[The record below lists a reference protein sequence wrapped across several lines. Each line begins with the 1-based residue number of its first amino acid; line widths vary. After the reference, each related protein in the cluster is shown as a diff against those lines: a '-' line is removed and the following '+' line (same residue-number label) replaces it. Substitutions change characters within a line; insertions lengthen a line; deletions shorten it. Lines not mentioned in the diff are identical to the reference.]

1 MYRLTYED
9 YILYDPRLATPE
21 DRLIIRDPK
30 VHLAVDKAGEM
41 SFLLQPEHP
50 YVDKLRKM
58 SGVVELT
65 DGATPIY
72 RGRITRDTI
81 DFYGVHTVETEGLLA
96 CLNDS
101 IIEPFT
107 YPEDF
112 TEDAGYQE
120 AAAAGNVV
128 EYLFRWL
135 LAQHNAQ
142 VSTEQQLKPGTC
154 TVTDPNNYITRSS
167 TDYQTT
173 MEAIRSKLFGSSLGG
188 HLLIRYE
195 TDGNYLDYYA
205 DLPLTNTQPVEFA
218 ANLLDLTTELDGTDI
233 YTAILPL
240 GKDGLTIAELSDTDL
255 TDDLVKNGKIIYSK
269 SGIAAHGRITRCI
282 KWDDV
287 TVPANLQTKAKAALA
302 DNGLAMPETITVRAV
317 DLGWQDAVQHFRI
330 GRMTLLAST
339 PHGYRAS
346 YPLLELSPDILDPGN
361 TQITMGATR
370 ATYTGTQIEEDRRRD
385 EETSRREEN
394 IKEDTRQQLNQVIRS
409 TSQQITDLQ
418 RNVDSIILS
427 ALERYVE
434 TGDFESYKEEVSTKL
449 SVLTDQLS
457 IDITRITERID
468 DVDGDLQS
476 KYSEITK
483 AFRFTSEG
491 LIIGESGNEILLR
504 LDNDVLQFVRNN
516 TPELQITA
524 EGVEA
529 MRIKVSILCI
539 GNVVWMEDENGDVI
553 AA

>member
-50 YVDKLRKM
+50 YVDKIRKM

-65 DGATPIY
+65 DGVTPIY

-101 IIEPFT
+101 IIEPFA

-112 TEDAGYQE
+112 TEDTGYQE
-120 AAAAGNVV
+120 AAASGNVV
-128 EYLFRWL
+128 EYLFYWL
-135 LAQHNAQ
+135 LGQHNAQ
-142 VSTEQQLKPGTC
+142 VSVEQQLKPGTC
-154 TVTDPNNYITRSS
+154 TVTDSNNYITRSS

-173 MEAIRSKLFGSSLGG
+173 MEAIRGKLFGSSLGG

-195 TDGNYLDYYA
+195 ADGNYLDYYA

-255 TDDLVKNGKIIYSK
+255 TDDLVKSGKIIYSK

-317 DLGWQDAVQHFRI
+317 DLGWQDAVQHFRV

-370 ATYTGTQIEEDRRRD
+370 ATYTGTQIEEDWRRD
-385 EETSRREEN
+385 EETNRREEN
-394 IKEDTRQQLNQVIRS
+394 IKEDTRQQLDQVIRS

-434 TGDFESYKEEVSTKL
+434 TGDFESYKKEVSTKL

>member
-50 YVDKLRKM
+50 YVDKIRKM

-101 IIEPFT
+101 IIEPFA

-218 ANLLDLTTELDGTDI
+218 ANLLDLTAELDGTDI

-240 GKDGLTIAELSDTDL
+240 GKDGLTIAELSDADL
-255 TDDLVKNGKIIYSK
+255 TDDLVKSGKIIYSK

-346 YPLLELSPDILDPGN
+346 YPLLELSPDI
-361 TQITMGATR
+361 QIGR
-370 ATYTGTQIEEDRRRD
+370 AH
-385 EETSRREEN
+385 
-394 IKEDTRQQLNQVIRS
+394 V
-409 TSQQITDLQ
+409 
-418 RNVDSIILS
+418 
-427 ALERYVE
+427 
-434 TGDFESYKEEVSTKL
+434 
-449 SVLTDQLS
+449 
-457 IDITRITERID
+457 
-468 DVDGDLQS
+468 
-476 KYSEITK
+476 
-483 AFRFTSEG
+483 
-491 LIIGESGNEILLR
+491 
-504 LDNDVLQFVRNN
+504 
-516 TPELQITA
+516 
-524 EGVEA
+524 
-529 MRIKVSILCI
+529 
-539 GNVVWMEDENGDVI
+539 
-553 AA
+553 